1 MNESSKNAAHERMK
15 QARETLEEAET
26 LFKQDYW
33 RGTINRA
40 YYAMFYAVL
49 ALAASKGVVISK
61 HTHAISFLDK
71 EFIKKGIFPKEL
83 SRALHISFDER
94 QTNDYG
100 EIWEIEHNDA
110 ENALKDAL
118 SFVKT
123 IDDYLE
129 EKRPFALD

>member
-1 MNESSKNAAHERMK
+1 MGKSSEKAVRERMK
-15 QARETLEEAET
+15 EARETLEEAEA
-26 LFKQDYW
+26 LNSQGYW

-49 ALAASKGVVISK
+49 ALAASKGMVISK

-71 EFIKKGIFPKEL
+71 EFIRKGVFSKEL

-100 EIWEIEHNDA
+100 EIWDIDRNEAKNTLEEA
-110 ENALKDAL
+110 R

-123 IDDYLE
+123 VEDYFE
-129 EKRPFALD
+129 GK

>member
-1 MNESSKNAAHERMK
+1 MSESKNRAIRERMK
-15 QARETLEEAET
+15 QAHETLNEANA
-26 LFKQDYW
+26 LFEQDFW

-49 ALAASKGVVISK
+49 ALAAAKGVVISK

-71 EFIKKGIFPKEL
+71 EFIKKGVFSKEI
-83 SRALHISFDER
+83 SRTLHVWFDER

-100 EIWEIEHNDA
+100 EIWNIEYTEA
-110 ENALKDAL
+110 ETALKEAK

-123 IDDYLE
+123 IADYL
-129 EKRPFALD
+129 KGA